1 LPDAEQFVPPDGIYP
16 TPANAHNAWTATPV
30 ALHSLTGTFM
40 PFANFK
46 FPQGVVDAARKEEI
60 IHRTTAMFVEYF
72 GEQARPHSMV
82 LVEEV
87 ADGGGGR
94 ADETLTL
101 AKMGLSADSA

>member
-1 LPDAEQFVPPDGIYP
+1 
-16 TPANAHNAWTATPV
+16 
-30 ALHSLTGTFM
+30 M

-46 FPQGVVDAARKEEI
+46 FPEGVVDAARKEEI

-72 GEQARPHSMV
+72 GEQVRPYTMV

-87 ADGGGGR
+87 ADGGWGR

-101 AKMGLSADSA
+101 AKMGLAAAPA